1 MTARNERQ
9 SNAKWLIMAAIALI
23 AAGTG
28 VAGWLG
34 VFSDIFGPSE
44 QDQRIARMHEEII
57 LRLREIRKFLYQG
70 QMTNRDLYNG
80 TRRIEA
86 HGVGVSEEFKDTE
99 LRTLLFELEQAT
111 PAKDQSH
118 VQKIR
123 SLFEELAELAPRAPF
138 GDSDLPEPQRVQSA
152 RSKFDQIES
161 EWQRLERSR

>member
-1 MTARNERQ
+1 MTARNET
-9 SNAKWLIMAAIALI
+9 KWLVMAVIALI
-23 AAGTG
+23 AAGAG
-28 VAGWLG
+28 VAHWLEL
-34 VFSDIFGPSE
+34 FSDMVGPSE
-44 QDQRIARMHEEII
+44 QDQRIDRMHEEII
-57 LRLREIRKFLYQG
+57 FRLREIRKFLYQG

-80 TRRIEA
+80 SRRIEA

-111 PAKDQSH
+111 PATDQSH

-138 GDSDLPEPQRVQSA
+138 GDSDLADPKRVQSA

>member
-1 MTARNERQ
+1 MTARNET
-9 SNAKWLIMAAIALI
+9 KWLVMAVIALI
-23 AAGTG
+23 ASGSGLAY
-28 VAGWLG
+28 WLG
-34 VFSDIFGPSE
+34 FFSDIVGHSE
-44 QDQRIARMHEEII
+44 QDQRIDRMHEEII
-57 LRLREIRKFLYQG
+57 FRLREIRKFLYQG

-86 HGVGVSEEFKDTE
+86 HGVGVSMEFKDTE

-138 GDSDLPEPQRVQSA
+138 GDSDLAEPQRVQSA